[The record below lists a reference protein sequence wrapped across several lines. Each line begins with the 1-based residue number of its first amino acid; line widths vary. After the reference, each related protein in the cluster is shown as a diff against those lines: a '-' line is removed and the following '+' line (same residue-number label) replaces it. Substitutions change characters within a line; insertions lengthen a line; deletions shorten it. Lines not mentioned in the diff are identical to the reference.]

1 MKEARRLWTK
11 DELILAL
18 NLYLKLPFG
27 KLHSGTPEIMHLAK
41 IIGRNAN
48 AVAMRLNNFAS
59 VDPYHQQRGIVGLT
73 GGKKQVEPIW
83 LEFINN
89 KDELLFESE
98 RILAEREHVTIENK
112 YSDLLKG
119 TEHLKG
125 EYKVREVKTRVNQ
138 NVFRQIV
145 MANYSGKCAITG
157 IDIPDLLVASHIIPW
172 AKRQEERLNPENGI
186 CLSALYDKAY
196 DKGYIGING
205 KFEIILSSELQ
216 KKHKE
221 DYHLK
226 YFSSLVGSKIILPRK
241 SVLELIRLLSA
252 DTVLDVTILIGEGR
266 FRVVSTECIFSAC
279 LRKKACIRTF
289 LPNLSELSK
298 LSILF

>member
-1 MKEARRLWTK
+1 MEEKRRLWSR

-27 KLHSGTPEIMHLAK
+27 KLHSGNPEIIHLAG
-41 IIGRNAN
+41 IIGRTSGS
-48 AVAMRLNNFAS
+48 VAMRLNNFAS
-59 VDPYHQQRGIVGLT
+59 VDPYHQQRGIGGLP

-98 RILAEREHVTIENK
+98 RILAAKEHISIEEK
-112 YSDLLKG
+112 YSDILSG

-157 IDIPDLLVASHIIPW
+157 IDIADLLVASHIIPW
-172 AKRQEERLNPENGI
+172 SKREEERLNPENGI
-186 CLSALYDKAY
+186 CLSALYDRAY
-196 DKGYIGING
+196 DKGYIGINE
-205 KFEIILSSELQ
+205 KFEILLSADLK
-216 KKHKE
+216 KKHRE
-221 DYHLK
+221 EYHAK
-226 YFSSLVGSKIILPRK
+226 YFAPLIGSKIILPK
-241 SVLELIRLLSA
+241 KYYPKKEFLEFHM
-252 DTVLDVTILIGEGR
+252 DTVFKG
-266 FRVVSTECIFSAC
+266 
-279 LRKKACIRTF
+279 
-289 LPNLSELSK
+289 
-298 LSILF
+298 